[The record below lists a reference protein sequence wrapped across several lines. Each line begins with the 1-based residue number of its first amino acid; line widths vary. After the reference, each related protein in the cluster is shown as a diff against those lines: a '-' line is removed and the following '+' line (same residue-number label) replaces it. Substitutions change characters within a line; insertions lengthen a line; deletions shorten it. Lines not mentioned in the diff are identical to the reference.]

1 MRPLRLAT
9 GVLLLAVALAAAL
22 LAQDVRSWRHTLND
36 DAARYAVDPRGPE
49 VWTAP
54 TILPAGGSA
63 RLLAVERDRQWL
75 STLRFF
81 AIAYHIVRTV
91 DPQYVTGGQHHV
103 IDTALAKLSTATQIP
118 DPKRASQAFNLLAL
132 LELSQLKVVSG
143 AVDVAAA
150 NAAVANF
157 QNAIRADAGNAQA
170 KVNLELELRALADNP
185 LYDALAPAGGDK
197 ASGKRTGAAG
207 RPTGSGY

>member
-1 MRPLRLAT
+1 MRPMRLAV
-9 GVLLLAVALAAAL
+9 GVLLLAIALVGAL
-22 LAQDVRSWRHTLND
+22 LAHDVRSWRHTLNE
-36 DAARYAVDPRGPE
+36 DAARYAVDPGGPE

-54 TILPAGGSA
+54 TLLPAGGSA
-63 RLLAVERDRQWL
+63 RLLAVQRDRQWL

-81 AIAYHIVRTV
+81 TNAYRIVRTV
-91 DPQYVTGGQHHV
+91 DPQYLTAEQHHV
-103 IDTALAKLSTATQIP
+103 IETALAKLSTATQVP
-118 DPKRASQAFNLLAL
+118 AASRASQAFDLLAL

-143 AVDVAAA
+143 AIDVAAA

-185 LYDALAPAGGDK
+185 LYDALAPAGGDR